1 MPARVCVP
9 VENSMRFIET
19 KEVSPLVTKV
29 TIKVCYVSDQPNRN
43 GSIITKELA
52 ESQLAPSL
60 RGSPIVGYFDKDTND
75 FDQHTKDISIDNNGG
90 YKLVDLTKPYG
101 FVDLNANVWF
111 QSFIEDGITREYLCT
126 EGYVWTETYPEAKKL
141 LENLNNQS
149 MELTKVSGQWT
160 DLFNSHE
167 EFFIIN
173 EATIEKLCILGQNV
187 EPCFEGAKITVNFS
201 LKDSLKNLSFMV
213 KDILNKGGN
222 TGMDF
227 EQMYNEL
234 KISFDALKES
244 YDKAKNDLSSL
255 TSEYDAYKIKFSD
268 YSEIKEKLE
277 EAESKLTEAQN
288 DYASIKETNDVNE
301 NKISE
306 METELNS
313 LREFKINYDKAQKKA
328 LIDSFYM
335 LNDNDKKDVVE
346 HIDSYSLDEI
356 EAKLSILCVRN
367 KVSFN
372 LEDKNDKNSGGDALS
387 FSLNSVIEKEEDDT
401 PAWVKAVSENN

>member
-1 MPARVCVP
+1 MPARICVP

-75 FDQHTKDISIDNNGG
+75 FDQHTRDILIDDNGG

-173 EATIEKLCILGQNV
+173 EAIIEKLCILG
-187 EPCFEGAKITVNFS
+187 
-201 LKDSLKNLSFMV
+201 
-213 KDILNKGGN
+213 
-222 TGMDF
+222 
-227 EQMYNEL
+227 
-234 KISFDALKES
+234 
-244 YDKAKNDLSSL
+244 
-255 TSEYDAYKIKFSD
+255 
-268 YSEIKEKLE
+268 
-277 EAESKLTEAQN
+277 
-288 DYASIKETNDVNE
+288 
-301 NKISE
+301 
-306 METELNS
+306 
-313 LREFKINYDKAQKKA
+313 
-328 LIDSFYM
+328 
-335 LNDNDKKDVVE
+335 
-346 HIDSYSLDEI
+346 
-356 EAKLSILCVRN
+356 
-367 KVSFN
+367 
-372 LEDKNDKNSGGDALS
+372 
-387 FSLNSVIEKEEDDT
+387 
-401 PAWVKAVSENN
+401 